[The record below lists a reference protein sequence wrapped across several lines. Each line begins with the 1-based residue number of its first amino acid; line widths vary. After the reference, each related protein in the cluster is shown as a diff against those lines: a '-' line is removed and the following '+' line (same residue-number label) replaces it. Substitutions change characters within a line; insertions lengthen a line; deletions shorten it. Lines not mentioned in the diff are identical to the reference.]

1 MMLLNLIAEYF
12 LDEAKKEFE
21 YLSKEAQTVAATI
34 MAGMGI
40 PKDEIKAYN
49 KNRIIV
55 LSDKPRSE
63 IFSGLEKMGFT
74 RIDPS
79 KSVGSS
85 GGGYESENGIEIIH
99 KPLGQSK
106 TGGAG
111 VSNEN
116 IVVDKVKEALAEQP
130 NLTVIFKAKNKDLVY
145 KNVTGIDHIGKE
157 GESKGW
163 KGDIRVLTKDGEKHV
178 SIKKDGGYRWESVM
192 KRFRPTFEAFM
203 TKAMAGEID
212 GLQLVPAE
220 DNPKLLQM
228 LDMDGRAYGRV
239 FINNHPDLAAGSE
252 TIDSMAF
259 GPDHADIAQ
268 RTFTDSDFKLKDST
282 LEISTTKVMT
292 DVKDFEEGDFPIV
305 EFERNASKATK
316 VEGMYGRG
324 IVMRTRPIG
333 QVKDGGRANYL
344 YVEYKDIM

>member
-1 MMLLNLIAEYF
+1 MMLLDLISEYF
-12 LDEAKKEFE
+12 LGEAKKEFD
-21 YLSKEAQTVAATI
+21 YLSKEAQVVASTI
-34 MAGMGI
+34 MAGLGI
-40 PKDEIKAYN
+40 PKEEIKAYN
-49 KNRIIV
+49 KNRIII
-55 LSDKPRSE
+55 LSDRPRSE
-63 IFSGLEKMGFT
+63 VFSELEKLGLT
-74 RIDPS
+74 KIDPS
-79 KSVGSS
+79 IFVGSS
-85 GGGYESENGIEIIH
+85 GGGYETEEGIQVIH

-111 VSNEN
+111 VDNED
-116 IVVDKVKEALAEQP
+116 IVVDKVKQALEEQP
-130 NLTVIFKAKNKDLVY
+130 NLTVIFKGKNKDLTY
-145 KNVTGIDHIGKE
+145 KNVTGIEHIGKE

-163 KGDIRVLTKDGEKHV
+163 KGDIRLLTKDGEKHV

-203 TKAMAGEID
+203 KKAMAGEIKD
-212 GLQLVPAE
+212 LQLVPGE

-228 LDMDGRAYGRV
+228 LDPNGRAYGRV
-239 FINNHPDLAAGSE
+239 FIQNHPELASGSSV
-252 TIDSMAF
+252 IADMAF

-268 RTFTDSDFKLKDST
+268 KTFTDGDFSLKGDVFA
-282 LEISTTKVMT
+282 INTTKVMT
-292 DVKDFEEGDFPIV
+292 DIKDFEEGDFPIV

-344 YVEYKDIM
+344 YLDYKDIM